1 MVIMYKMTPEKREK
15 YTKKIDKMMDFLDE
29 FKECLESGVE
39 DEEYS
44 YRGGSYRREEEDPEY
59 RGGRYGYRHGMR

>member
-29 FKECLESGVE
+29 FRECLDSGMEE
-39 DEEYS
+39 DEYS
-44 YRGGSYRREEEDPEY
+44 YRYCNSFHERHDFW
-59 RGGRYGYRHGMR
+59 RG